1 METTQSWKWK
11 MSIQNICR
19 RNVLKWN
26 IRGHL
31 IQVFLKPNPLSHGYN
46 RYQGRSHLR
55 TYIAKE
61 HSEQNFKNLTRYQDF
76 LRHWNLSFNIDEQ
89 ILPLLS
95 SFWDHRNHLLHA
107 NLILLVEK
115 IYILRAW
122 SQDHFLN
129 SLLFRGPRRKEIFRK
144 SIIYKVPKN
153 TSKIDLL

>member
-46 RYQGRSHLR
+46 RYQGRSHL
-55 TYIAKE
+55 YIAKE

-107 NLILLVEK
+107 NLILFVKRNLYFASLIAGSLFKFPPFQRSKKEGDIQEK
-115 IYILRAW
+115 YHI
-122 SQDHFLN
+122 
-129 SLLFRGPRRKEIFRK
+129 
-144 SIIYKVPKN
+144 
-153 TSKIDLL
+153 